1 MPPKIKVE
9 IREMEIDDIPSVYHL
24 GGAVHQRGVPHPP
37 LKAKS
42 RPEPGT
48 KGDTAMP
55 SIDQQTRRRMAHT
68 GLTALDPER
77 ACARGRRQRS
87 SCAIIGSVGR

>member
-1 MPPKIKVE
+1 MPPKVRVT

-42 RPEPGT
+42 RPEHRM

-55 SIDQQTRRRMAHT
+55 SIVQQTRRRMAHT
-68 GLTALDPER
+68 GLTTLARMWILER
-77 ACARGRRQRS
+77 LRQRS
-87 SCAIIGSVGR
+87 KAEV